1 MFCPLGERVAVSYW
15 SFRECNCGCEL
26 HYAQSSLLR
35 SAVVEAGVVTAAAL
49 LICGRGFMCEVP
61 GAVLRGE
68 YERTGRGYWGG
79 VSFCEEGDGG
89 PSRHTEQRRRGVI
102 GTSLAGG

>member
-49 LICGRGFMCEVP
+49 LICGRGFCKIHRQTRETVR
-61 GAVLRGE
+61 L
-68 YERTGRGYWGG
+68 Y
-79 VSFCEEGDGG
+79 
-89 PSRHTEQRRRGVI
+89 SRPLFTNH
-102 GTSLAGG
+102 